1 MDFFSLTWSVQ
12 VLGVKYI
19 ETVPRESPASEVIL
33 IKNIHYLTSVGDQY
47 IVYCYKI
54 IPYA

>member
-33 IKNIHYLTSVGDQY
+33 IKNITSVGDQY
-47 IVYCYKI
+47 IVYCYKM

>member
-33 IKNIHYLTSVGDQY
+33 IKNIHYITSVGDQY
-47 IVYCYKI
+47 IVYCYKM